1 MIPEHDFVMQ
11 GYFSLPFIGFMLNN
25 EILTDLTS
33 LCSVSNFNK
42 IYIFFNILNRIQLHN
57 N

>member
-42 IYIFFNILNRIQLHN
+42 IYIFLIF
-57 N
+57 